1 MSLFFCSLKGIDTQS
16 GKYQK
21 HLISARNHS
30 ASARSASER
39 GGDAGAVASRCPIGL
54 TLLAAAGLM
63 LVVQPWSPDSTAVSK
78 LLATAAGLSWAGS
91 VIIANRLYAKH
102 EVSMLSVTLW
112 QLVFS
117 IMPPA
122 AIAWVAHE
130 PPVTWNLEFLV
141 ILLFSGALCSG
152 LGWLMW
158 MYLLQRIPAST
169 LSLTSLVIPVLAAI
183 ASWIQFGERPQSLE
197 MVGMLIIGVAL
208 ATMSLY
214 SIWKAQRL
222 QVREAD

>member
-78 LLATAAGLSWAGS
+78 LLATAAGVLVGAS
-91 VIIANRLYAKH
+91 ANGRVAWKDKRG
-102 EVSMLSVTLW
+102 VTLK
-112 QLVFS
+112 
-117 IMPPA
+117 
-122 AIAWVAHE
+122 E
-130 PPVTWNLEFLV
+130 
-141 ILLFSGALCSG
+141 
-152 LGWLMW
+152 
-158 MYLLQRIPAST
+158 LQQCRVDETP
-169 LSLTSLVIPVLAAI
+169 
-183 ASWIQFGERPQSLE
+183 
-197 MVGMLIIGVAL
+197 
-208 ATMSLY
+208 
-214 SIWKAQRL
+214 RL
-222 QVREAD
+222 